1 MDKAYMRVNPNIAP
15 NILNALFQTQDQEQT
30 ALEQLSTQKRVNVPS
45 DDPLAAAQVVANQD
59 QTAQA
64 AQYLQNIDTLT
75 VQMQTADSALSSVVT
90 ALTQAINIG
99 VQGSDGTLP
108 ATNLQQLAQTVQSI
122 QSQLVQLGNT
132 SISGTYLFGG
142 TATTTPPFTLD
153 PSSASGVTYNGNNN
167 VNNIDLGNGSVLQAN
182 VPGSQLFQNAGGDV
196 FNSIQQLI
204 TALQSGNTASV
215 ATATTQV
222 RTAFDQL
229 TTQRGFYGD
238 GINQLS
244 ATQGF
249 LQQEQIT
256 LSSQENN
263 LVGVDLAQV
272 ATELT
277 QAQTAHQAALAA
289 AARILP
295 TTLLDYLR

>member
-64 AQYLQNIDTLT
+64 AQYLQNVDTLT

-132 SISGTYLFGG
+132 SISGT
-142 TATTTPPFTLD
+142 
-153 PSSASGVTYNGNNN
+153 
-167 VNNIDLGNGSVLQAN
+167 
-182 VPGSQLFQNAGGDV
+182 
-196 FNSIQQLI
+196 
-204 TALQSGNTASV
+204 
-215 ATATTQV
+215 
-222 RTAFDQL
+222 
-229 TTQRGFYGD
+229 
-238 GINQLS
+238 
-244 ATQGF
+244 
-249 LQQEQIT
+249 
-256 LSSQENN
+256 
-263 LVGVDLAQV
+263 
-272 ATELT
+272 
-277 QAQTAHQAALAA
+277 
-289 AARILP
+289 
-295 TTLLDYLR
+295 

>member
-1 MDKAYMRVNPNIAP
+1 MRVNPNIAP

-256 LSSQENN
+256 LKSQENN

>member
-1 MDKAYMRVNPNIAP
+1 MRVNPNIAP

>member
-1 MDKAYMRVNPNIAP
+1 MRVNPNIAP

-59 QTAQA
+59 QSAQA

-256 LSSQENN
+256 LKSQENN

>member
-59 QTAQA
+59 QSAQA

-256 LSSQENN
+256 LKSQENN

>member
-1 MDKAYMRVNPNIAP
+1 MRVNPNIAP

-59 QTAQA
+59 KTAQA

-182 VPGSQLFQNAGGDV
+182 VPGNQLFQNAGGDV

-256 LSSQENN
+256 LKSQENN

>member
-1 MDKAYMRVNPNIAP
+1 MRVNPNIAP

-153 PSSASGVTYNGNNN
+153 PSSASGVRTTGTTTS
-167 VNNIDLGNGSVLQAN
+167 IISTWATVLFCRQMYQAASCSRTR
-182 VPGSQLFQNAGGDV
+182 VATF
-196 FNSIQQLI
+196 SIQFSSSSRRFKVETPQAWRLRR
-204 TALQSGNTASV
+204 L
-215 ATATTQV
+215 
-222 RTAFDQL
+222 RFEP
-229 TTQRGFYGD
+229 
-238 GINQLS
+238 LS
-244 ATQGF
+244 T
-249 LQQEQIT
+249 
-256 LSSQENN
+256 N
-263 LVGVDLAQV
+263 
-272 ATELT
+272 
-277 QAQTAHQAALAA
+277 
-289 AARILP
+289 
-295 TTLLDYLR
+295 